1 MSAVRADGRSR
12 RDVARNE
19 GLRVDIERDASPSDA
34 EGGVSASQSAAE
46 TAFEAFERASQW
58 RMLAL
63 ALAKASRD
71 CVKLVDLDGRI
82 LGMNSAARRLLQLD
96 DPGAAVGRVW
106 ETFWGDPERALVRD
120 SVERGKAGLSTSFAG
135 FCPTAK
141 GEPRWWEVEVAPVPD
156 ETGVVRCLV
165 AVSRDVTAA
174 HEREQEMQGAL
185 KRQRQALLNLSADF
199 EASSRKLRDAE
210 ARASQDDKLRLF
222 GRFVGGVVH
231 DFNNVFAAVHGA
243 ARLLRRRVSEP
254 QALDVVSHVE
264 RAAERGAG
272 LARQL
277 LDFARSD
284 SEATEV
290 FDPAALLSRDA
301 HLLRHIV
308 SGEATLTVEAAPDAW
323 AVLGAPQRF
332 QSVAF
337 NLVANARDAIRP
349 NGRVEVKLENCP
361 SGERPPGLEAG
372 DYVLFRVADDG
383 SGMAPETLRRA
394 GEPFFTTKPAGQGT
408 GLGLASAFE
417 LAAACGGRTFVE
429 SEVGVGT
436 RVAVYLRR
444 SPLEG
449 ERVDAPLE
457 PGLHGG
463 AKILLVDDDP
473 LTRDHLAG
481 VFRALHYVVVEAS
494 AYEIAAAQAEVE
506 GGFDLVIADFDLR
519 DGRGD
524 ALVAELRAWEPPPPA
539 IYLAG
544 ASDAAPPQDETVLM
558 KPVSET
564 RLARA
569 ALEKLGRLPGA
580 FASAEALRAIERIAP
595 RIHDD
600 AMKRAMAAWGT
611 HVATHGRIP
620 ALEDEGP
627 WGEPPTLSYV
637 VAVGT
642 GVDPELRFE
651 RVGSELS
658 ARLGRPL
665 VGSTLK
671 PGDEQMLGDVARA
684 LRRRLDGTPGYR
696 YTRFAL
702 GDGKVSLVERLLL
715 PLGDAEGRVGLLFGL
730 VAFNEASAP

>member
-1 MSAVRADGRSR
+1 
-12 RDVARNE
+12 
-19 GLRVDIERDASPSDA
+19 LRVETEREASPGDA
-34 EGGVSASQSAAE
+34 RGGEPASHPAAY
-46 TAFEAFERASQW
+46 EAFEHASQW

-63 ALAKASRD
+63 ALTKASRD
-71 CVKLVDLDGRI
+71 CVKLIDLDGRI
-82 LGMNSAARRLLQLD
+82 VGMNSAALKILQID
-96 DPGAAVGRVW
+96 DPSQVVGQPW
-106 ETFWGDPERALVRD
+106 EASWGEPERALVRD
-120 SVERGKAGLSTSFAG
+120 SVERGHAGQSTSFAG

-156 ETGVVRCLV
+156 ETGVVRCLL
-165 AVSRDVTAA
+165 AVSRDVTALR
-174 HEREQEMQGAL
+174 EREQEMQGAL
-185 KRQRQALLNLSADF
+185 KRQRQALLTLSADF
-199 EASSRKLRDAE
+199 EANSRKLRDAE
-210 ARASQDDKLRLF
+210 ARASHDDKMRLF

-243 ARLLRRRVSEP
+243 ARLLRRRVTDP
-254 QALDVVSHVE
+254 QALDVVNHVE

-277 LDFARSD
+277 LDFARSE

-337 NLVANARDAIRP
+337 NLVANARDAIRQR
-349 NGRVEVKLENCP
+349 GRIEVKLVNCA
-361 SGERPPGLEAG
+361 SSERPSGLEAG
-372 DYVLFRVADDG
+372 DYVVFSVADDG
-383 SGMAPETLRRA
+383 CGMAPETLRRA
-394 GEPFFTTKPAGQGT
+394 GEPFFTTKPAGKGT

-417 LAAACGGRTFVE
+417 LAAACGGRAFIE
-429 SEVGVGT
+429 SENGVGT
-436 RVAVYLRR
+436 RVSVYLRR
-444 SPLEG
+444 SAVEG
-449 ERVDAPLE
+449 ERVDPPDGPA
-457 PGLHGG
+457 LHGG

-481 VFRALHYVVVEAS
+481 VFRALHYVVIEAS
-494 AYEIAAAQAEVE
+494 AYEIAAAQAEAE
-506 GGFDLVIADFDLR
+506 GGFDLVVADFDLK

-524 ALVAELRAWEPPPPA
+524 ALVAQLRAWRPPPPV

-544 ASDAAPPQDETVLM
+544 GSDAPPPRGETVLM

-580 FASAEALRAIERIAP
+580 FASPQTLLAVERIAA
-595 RIHDD
+595 RIQDET
-600 AMKRAMAAWGT
+600 MQRAMAAWRG
-611 HVATHGRIP
+611 HVEATRRIP
-620 ALEDEGP
+620 TLDDEGP
-627 WGEPPTLSYV
+627 WREAPPPLSYV
-637 VAVGT
+637 VAVVGA

-651 RVGSELS
+651 QVGSELS

-665 VGSTLK
+665 VGSTLG
-671 PGDEQMLGDVARA
+671 PGDEQVLGDVARA

-715 PLGDAEGRVGLLFGL
+715 PLGDADGRVGRLFGL
-730 VAFNEASAP
+730 VAFNEAAAP

>member
-1 MSAVRADGRSR
+1 M
-12 RDVARNE
+12 
-19 GLRVDIERDASPSDA
+19 RVDTERKASPNDP
-34 EGGVSASQSAAE
+34 EGGAPAAE
-46 TAFEAFERASQW
+46 AAYEAFEHASQW

-63 ALAKASRD
+63 ALTKASHD

-82 LGMNSAARRLLQLD
+82 VGMNTAAQKLLQID
-96 DPGAAVGRVW
+96 DPSQFVGQPW
-106 ETFWGDPERALVRD
+106 EASWGEPERALVRD
-120 SVERGKAGLSTSFAG
+120 SVERGAAGQSTSFAG

-165 AVSRDVTAA
+165 AVSRDVTALR
-174 HEREQEMQGAL
+174 EREQEMQGAL
-185 KRQRQALLNLSADF
+185 KRQRQALLTLSADF
-199 EASSRKLRDAE
+199 EANSRKLRDAE
-210 ARASQDDKLRLF
+210 ARASHDDKMRLF

-243 ARLLRRRVSEP
+243 ARLLRRRVTEP
-254 QALDVVSHVE
+254 QALDVVNHVE

-277 LDFARSD
+277 LDFARSE

-308 SGEATLTVEAAPDAW
+308 SGEAVLTVEAAPDAW

-337 NLVANARDAIRP
+337 NLVANARDAIRQS
-349 NGRVEVKLENCP
+349 GRIEVKLANCA
-361 SGERPPGLEAG
+361 SGERPEGLEAG
-372 DYVLFRVADDG
+372 DYVLFSVADNG
-383 SGMAPETLRRA
+383 CGMTPETLRRV
-394 GEPFFTTKPAGQGT
+394 GEPFFTTKPAGKGT
-408 GLGLASAFE
+408 GLGLATAYE
-417 LAAACGGRTFVE
+417 LAAACGGRAFVE

-436 RVAVYLRR
+436 RVSVYLRR
-444 SPLEG
+444 SAVEG
-449 ERVDAPLE
+449 ERVDAPE
-457 PGLHGG
+457 GPVLHGG

-481 VFRALHYVVVEAS
+481 VFRALHYVVVEAP
-494 AYEIAAAQAEVE
+494 AYEIAAAHAEVE
-506 GGFDLVIADFDLR
+506 GGFDLVIADFDLK

-524 ALVAELRAWEPPPPA
+524 ALVAELRGWRPSPPA

-544 ASDAAPPQDETVLM
+544 GSDAPPPQGETVLM

-580 FASAEALRAIERIAP
+580 FASPQTLVAVERIAA
-595 RIHDD
+595 RIQDNE
-600 AMKRAMAAWGT
+600 MKRAMAAWRA
-611 HVATHGRIP
+611 HVEATRRIP
-620 ALEDEGP
+620 TLDDEGP
-627 WGEPPTLSYV
+627 WREAPPPLSYV
-637 VAVGT
+637 VAVGG

-651 RVGSELS
+651 QVGSELS

-665 VGSTLK
+665 VGSTLG
-671 PGDEQMLGDVARA
+671 PGDEQVLGDVVRA

-715 PLGDAEGRVGLLFGL
+715 PLGDADGRVGRLFGL
-730 VAFNEASAP
+730 VAFNEAAAP

>member
-1 MSAVRADGRSR
+1 LPTDT
-12 RDVARNE
+12 
-19 GLRVDIERDASPSDA
+19 EREASPS
-34 EGGVSASQSAAE
+34 AAE
-46 TAFEAFERASQW
+46 DGASTPQAAEAAYEAFEHASQW

-63 ALAKASRD
+63 ALARASRD
-71 CVKLVDLDGRI
+71 CVKLVDLDGRV
-82 LGMNSAARRLLQLD
+82 LGMNSAAQRLLEIDEPGQL
-96 DPGAAVGRVW
+96 VGKPW
-106 ETFWGDPERALVRD
+106 DSLWGEPERALVRD
-120 SVERGKAGLSTSFAG
+120 SVERGKAGLPTSFAG

-156 ETGVVRCLV
+156 ESGVVRRLLV
-165 AVSRDVTAA
+165 VSRDVTSSR
-174 HEREQEMQGAL
+174 EREEEMQGAL
-185 KRQRQALLNLSADF
+185 KRQRQALLTLSADF
-199 EASSRKLRDAE
+199 EVNSRKLRDAE
-210 ARASQDDKLRLF
+210 ARASHDDKMRLF

-243 ARLLRRRVSEP
+243 ARLLRRRVTEP
-254 QALDVVSHVE
+254 QARDVVSHVE

-308 SGEATLTVEAAPDAW
+308 SGEATLAVETAPDVW

-337 NLVANARDAIRP
+337 NLVANARDAIRQ
-349 NGRVEVKLENCP
+349 NGRIEVKLQNCA
-361 SGERPPGLEAG
+361 SAERPQGLEAG
-372 DYVLFRVADDG
+372 DYVVFSVADDG
-383 SGMAPETLRRA
+383 CGMAPEALRRA
-394 GEPFFTTKPAGQGT
+394 GEPFFTTKPAGKGT

-417 LAAACGGRTFVE
+417 LAAACGGRAFVE
-429 SEVGVGT
+429 SEVGAGT
-436 RVAVYLRR
+436 RVSVYLRR
-444 SPLEG
+444 SAVEG
-449 ERVDAPLE
+449 ERVDGPGAAVE

-494 AYEIAAAQAEVE
+494 AYEIAAAYAEVE
-506 GGFDLVIADFDLR
+506 GGFDLVVADLDLR

-524 ALVAELRAWEPPPPA
+524 GLVAELRGWRPPPPA

-544 ASDAAPPQDETVLM
+544 GSDAPPPHGETVLM

-580 FASAEALRAIERIAP
+580 FAPAEALRALDRIAA
-595 RIHDD
+595 RVQDE
-600 AMKRAMAAWGT
+600 AMKCAMAVWRAHVET
-611 HVATHGRIP
+611 HQRIP
-620 ALEDEGP
+620 TLDDEGP
-627 WGEPPTLSYV
+627 WREASPPLSYV
-637 VAVGT
+637 AALVGA
-642 GVDPELRFE
+642 GVDSELRFE
-651 RVGSELS
+651 RVGAELS

-665 VGSTLK
+665 VGSTLG
-671 PGDEQMLGDVARA
+671 PGDEQVLGDVARA
-684 LRRRLDGTPGYR
+684 LRRRLDGAPGYR

-715 PLGDAEGRVGLLFGL
+715 PLGDADGRVGRVFGL
-730 VAFNEASAP
+730 VAFNEAAAP

>member
-1 MSAVRADGRSR
+1 M
-12 RDVARNE
+12 
-19 GLRVDIERDASPSDA
+19 RVDTGREASPGDA
-34 EGGVSASQSAAE
+34 EGGASASQPAAE
-46 TAFEAFERASQW
+46 AAYEAFEHASQW

-71 CVKLVDLDGRI
+71 CVKLIDLDGRVV
-82 LGMNSAARRLLQLD
+82 GMNSAALRLLQID
-96 DPGAAVGRVW
+96 DPAELVGRPW
-106 ETFWGDPERALVRD
+106 EASWGEPERALVRD
-120 SVERGKAGLSTSFAG
+120 SVERGKAGLPSSFAG

-156 ETGVVRCLV
+156 EGGVVRCLL
-165 AVSRDVTAA
+165 AVSRDVTSLR
-174 HEREQEMQGAL
+174 EREEEMQGAL
-185 KRQRQALLNLSADF
+185 KRQRQALLTLSADF
-199 EASSRKLRDAE
+199 EANSRKLRDAE
-210 ARASQDDKLRLF
+210 ARASHDDKMRLF

-308 SGEATLTVEAAPDAW
+308 SGEATLTVETAPDVW

-337 NLVANARDAIRP
+337 NLVANARDAIRQ
-349 NGRVEVKLENCP
+349 NGRIEVKLENCP
-361 SGERPPGLEAG
+361 SGQRPPGLEAG
-372 DYVLFRVADDG
+372 DYVAFSVADDG
-383 SGMAPETLRRA
+383 CGMAPETLRRA
-394 GEPFFTTKPAGQGT
+394 GEPFFTTKSAGKGT

-417 LAAACGGRTFVE
+417 LAAACGGRAFVE

-436 RVAVYLRR
+436 QVSVYLRR
-444 SPLEG
+444 SAVEG
-449 ERVDAPLE
+449 ERVDAPAE

-494 AYEIAAAQAEVE
+494 AYEIAAALAEGE
-506 GGFDLVIADFDLR
+506 GGFDLVVAEFDLK

-524 ALVAELRAWEPPPPA
+524 ALVDELRAWRPPPPT

-544 ASDAAPPQDETVLM
+544 GSDAAPPQGETVLM

-580 FASAEALRAIERIAP
+580 FASAEALRAIERIAS
-595 RIHDD
+595 RIQDN
-600 AMKRAMAAWGT
+600 AMKAAMAAWRA
-611 HVATHGRIP
+611 HVESHRRIP
-620 ALEDEGP
+620 TLDDEGP
-627 WGEPPTLSYV
+627 WREAPPPLSYV
-637 VAVGT
+637 VAVVGT

-651 RVGSELS
+651 RVGAELS

-665 VGSTLK
+665 VGSTLG
-671 PGDEQMLGDVARA
+671 PGDEQVLGDVARA

-715 PLGDAEGRVGLLFGL
+715 PLGDADGRVGRLFGL
-730 VAFNEASAP
+730 VAFNEAAAP